1 MKIKFATL
9 CIVIGTV
16 FAPVAVHAADQDS
29 GSKQTMTV
37 AKDPALATKIRARL
51 AEEKFS
57 SLPDITIDADANGAV
72 VMTGKVK
79 SEQEADNII
88 FIVHRVEGVKAVK
101 SNFRLTSDK

>member
-1 MKIKFATL
+1 MKINLAKA
-9 CIVIGTV
+9 CIIIGTAL
-16 FAPVAVHAADQDS
+16 APIVAHAADQDS
-29 GSKQTMTV
+29 GSKQTMNV

-72 VMTGKVK
+72 SMTGKVK